1 MKKLILAAV
10 ASMAVATPAVAAGP
24 TSVEIPISGTLAK
37 RCSISAYLNGP
48 FNALDMESTAA
59 QGSESLTG
67 NCNYGGSATV
77 TFSSANAGS
86 MVSGANSVP
95 YKLRVTGTGTPADWS
110 STGKSL
116 ATPQQITGFPA
127 VANANQ
133 TRGLA
138 IILDNIATVAGTYA
152 DTITASI
159 QPN

>member
-1 MKKLILAAV
+1 MKKLLLAAIMST
-10 ASMAVATPAVAAGP
+10 AIATPAFAQ
-24 TSVEIPISGTLAK
+24 TSVNIPLQGSLAK
-37 RCSISAYLNGP
+37 RCTISAYLDGP
-48 FNALDMESTAA
+48 FNALNMEVLTA
-59 QGSESLTG
+59 QGAESITG

-77 TFSSANAGS
+77 TFSSANAGK

-116 ATPQQITGFPA
+116 AEPQQITGFPA

-133 TRGLA
+133 TRGLS
-138 IILDNIATVAGTYA
+138 IILDQIATVAGTYA